1 MEIKSVFGRLKKIDF
16 VNYHVSLAII
26 KEYKKDRISQYS
38 IKYVKINDGLENKL
52 RKIFIRKVE
61 MSNTVDEYQFDCPDP
76 EGGQAR
82 ALAHKE
88 TDFYRILENLLALNQ
103 EEDIVNSVDDL
114 ISAKSYLII
123 LRDDNKIQ
131 AIGFK
136 TLPES
141 WKMKK
146 AKGFIPLMY
155 KDNRFEDLD

>member
-1 MEIKSVFGRLKKIDF
+1 
-16 VNYHVSLAII
+16 
-26 KEYKKDRISQYS
+26 
-38 IKYVKINDGLENKL
+38 
-52 RKIFIRKVE
+52 

-114 ISAKSYLII
+114 ILAKSYLII

-141 WKMKK
+141 WKIKVLPIVK
-146 AKGFIPLMY
+146 TKIDPKSARNFAASESSV
-155 KDNRFEDLD
+155 NFR